1 MSAVVDFLAESV
13 AIRPWR
19 QKLLQRTLA
28 VGAIVGVGALVPS
41 IVAALEDGSYL
52 IAISD
57 AVAYA
62 AWVGLLFAKRLP
74 YILRAASLVAIV
86 LYLGVMLM
94 FTRGL
99 VGASFNWL
107 AAPVFMAVLLLPG
120 VYVIVTALVLV
131 VSIAVCTGLLVAD
144 ALTWSLPLPAWFAT
158 IGNYVAVTS
167 FVSVG
172 IVYLLSGISKSLA
185 KERALSRER
194 GVLISEIHHRVK
206 NNLQTM
212 VSLLRLQGAE
222 SNEEATVRALAR
234 AEVRVMAM
242 AAAHEQMHGP
252 RPAEEVDVRLLA
264 ERITGEA
271 VRLMQARTR
280 IDVRGGPIH
289 VPTAS
294 AVTLSL
300 LVAELVVGTLSHAPA
315 DRDGVPL
322 VVELED
328 AGRSLRIHVSG
339 PRAAA
344 SDQALAGRDIVEALA
359 ANLAA
364 TLDSRVTDGT
374 VRHTV
379 ELAVLAPD

>member
-1 MSAVVDFLAESV
+1 MSAVVDFLAESD

-107 AAPVFMAVLLLPG
+107 AAPVFMAVLFLPRTC
-120 VYVIVTALVLV
+120 VAATVLV
-131 VSIAVCTGLLVAD
+131 VVASIAVCTGLL
-144 ALTWSLPLPAWFAT
+144 LTDVLAWSLPLPAWFAT
-158 IGNYVAVTS
+158 VGNYLAVTA
-167 FVSVG
+167 FISVA
-172 IVYLLSGISKSLA
+172 IVYLLSRISRSLA

-222 SNEEATVRALAR
+222 SNE
-234 AEVRVMAM
+234 
-242 AAAHEQMHGP
+242 
-252 RPAEEVDVRLLA
+252 
-264 ERITGEA
+264 
-271 VRLMQARTR
+271 
-280 IDVRGGPIH
+280 
-289 VPTAS
+289 
-294 AVTLSL
+294 
-300 LVAELVVGTLSHAPA
+300 
-315 DRDGVPL
+315 
-322 VVELED
+322 
-328 AGRSLRIHVSG
+328 
-339 PRAAA
+339 
-344 SDQALAGRDIVEALA
+344 
-359 ANLAA
+359 
-364 TLDSRVTDGT
+364 
-374 VRHTV
+374 
-379 ELAVLAPD
+379 

>member
-1 MSAVVDFLAESV
+1 MSAVVDFLAESD

-19 QKLLQRTLA
+19 HKLLQRTLA
-28 VGAIVGVGALVPS
+28 VGAIVGVVALVPS
-41 IVAALEDGSYL
+41 IFAALADGSLL

-57 AVAYA
+57 AAAYA
-62 AWVGLLFAKRLP
+62 AWVVLLFARRLP
-74 YILRAASLVAIV
+74 YTLRAAAIVAIV

-94 FTRGL
+94 FTLGL
-99 VGASFNWL
+99 MGASFIWL

-120 VYVIVTALVLV
+120 VYVIATALVLV
-131 VSIAVCTGLLVAD
+131 ASIAVCTALLVTD
-144 ALTWSLPLPAWFAT
+144 ALAWSLPLPAWFAT

-167 FVSVG
+167 FISVA
-172 IVYLLSGISKSLA
+172 IVYLLSGISRSLGE
-185 KERALSRER
+185 ERALSRER
-194 GVLISEIHHRVK
+194 GVLIGEIHHRVK

-252 RPAEEVDVRLLA
+252 RPVEEVDVRLLA

-280 IDVRGGPIH
+280 TEVRGEPIH
-289 VPTAS
+289 VPMAS

-322 VVELED
+322 VVELEN
-328 AGRSLRIHVSG
+328 AGRSIRIHVSG
-339 PRAAA
+339 PRTAA
-344 SDQALAGRDIVEALA
+344 SDQALAGRDIVDALA

-364 TLDSRVTDGT
+364 SLDSRVADGT

-379 ELAVLAPD
+379 ELAVVAAD

>member
-1 MSAVVDFLAESV
+1 MSAVVDFLAESD

-19 QKLLQRTLA
+19 HKLLQRTLA
-28 VGAIVGVGALVPS
+28 VGAIVGVAALVPS
-41 IVAALEDGSYL
+41 IVAALDDGSYL
-52 IAISD
+52 IAVSD

-62 AWVGLLFAKRLP
+62 LWVALLFARGLP
-74 YILRAASLVAIV
+74 YTLRAAAIVAIV

-94 FTRGL
+94 ITLGL
-99 VGASFNWL
+99 VGASFIWL

-131 VSIAVCTGLLVAD
+131 ASIAVCTALLVTD
-144 ALTWSLPLPAWFAT
+144 ALAWSLPLTAWFAT

-167 FVSVG
+167 FISAA
-172 IVYLLSGISKSLA
+172 IVYLLSRMSRSLGE
-185 KERALSRER
+185 ERALSRER
-194 GVLISEIHHRVK
+194 GVLIGEIHHRVK

-222 SNEEATVRALAR
+222 SNEEATVCALAR

-252 RPAEEVDVRLLA
+252 RPVEEVDVRLLA
-264 ERITGEA
+264 ERITGDA
-271 VRLMQARTR
+271 VRLMRARTR
-280 IDVRGGPIH
+280 TEVRGEPFR
-289 VPTAS
+289 VPMAS
-294 AVTLSL
+294 AATLGL
-300 LVAELVVGTLSHAPA
+300 LIAELVVGVLSDGPG
-315 DRDGVPL
+315 RDDGARL
-322 VVELED
+322 LVELERTG
-328 AGRSLRIHVSG
+328 ATAHIHVSG

-344 SDQALAGRDIVEALA
+344 SDQALAGRDIVDALA

-364 TLDSRVTDGT
+364 TLDSRVADGT

-379 ELAVLAPD
+379 ELALVAPD